1 MKISTEAIQ
10 KVRERTS
17 AGILDC
23 KDALLKAEGDTERA
37 VEALKS
43 RGFAIA
49 EKKGERIASEGV
61 IDAYIHH
68 NRKLGA
74 LIELN
79 CETDFVAHTD
89 QFRQLAYDLAMQVAA
104 TSPQFITA
112 EEMPAE
118 SELDPKVVC
127 LLQQPFIK
135 DPDRTV
141 EEIVADTIARVGE
154 NVKVRRFAR
163 FEPGC

>member
-1 MKISTEAIQ
+1 MKISTEAI
-10 KVRERTS
+10 KRLREETS

-23 KDALLKAEGDTERA
+23 RDALLEAEGDTERA
-37 VEALKS
+37 AEALKS

-49 EKKGERIASEGV
+49 EKKAERITSEGV
-61 IDAYIHH
+61 VDAYIHH

-74 LIELN
+74 LVELD

-89 QFRQLAYDLAMQVAA
+89 EFRRLAYDLAMQVAA
-104 TSPQFITA
+104 TSPLYISA

-135 DPDRTV
+135 DPDSTV
-141 EEIVADTIARVGE
+141 EEIIADTIARVGE
-154 NVKVRRFAR
+154 NIRVRRFAR